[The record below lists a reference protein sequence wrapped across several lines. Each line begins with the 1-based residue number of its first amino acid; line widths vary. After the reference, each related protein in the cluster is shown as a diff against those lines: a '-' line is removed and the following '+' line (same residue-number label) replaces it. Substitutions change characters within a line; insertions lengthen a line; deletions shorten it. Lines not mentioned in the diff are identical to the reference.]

1 MQVIVMHKK
10 LEKCVEKYA
19 WLSNQ
24 AVKSFMRN
32 E

>member
-24 AVKSFMRN
+24 AVKSFN
-32 E
+32 EK